1 MARSDIHLD
10 AMLRHLGAAYYD
22 CLHGK
27 ATRTEVDRA
36 LEAVRQGMGGQ
47 ETPRPA
53 RAGTP
58 AGARHADREGHWPA
72 GRWTRRVRDVMSTP
86 VVAVDRLTPYKEIA
100 RLLAEHQISGVPV
113 LGTDQHVIGVVTE
126 ADLLAAGGKNARR
139 APADAGSDG
148 RLRWPR
154 RARPRPGLTAGTLM
168 TTPAVTIHPDAT
180 IPAAARLMTSR
191 HIRRLPVVDTDGTL
205 LGIVSRRD
213 LLAAFLRPDGQIA
226 AEVRGLLQE
235 ILRENAADVVS
246 MVRDGVVVL
255 TGTPGPAEEADLI
268 PVAIRL
274 IWDIDG
280 VVDVV
285 NKLTTPQPATGA

>member
-139 APADAGSDG
+139 APAGGGPADDLPPHPPAAG
-148 RLRWPR
+148 R
-154 RARPRPGLTAGTLM
+154 RHRRYPARHRQPPRPA
-168 TTPAVTIHPDAT
+168 
-180 IPAAARLMTSR
+180 SR
-191 HIRRLPVVDTDGTL
+191 
-205 LGIVSRRD
+205 
-213 LLAAFLRPDGQIA
+213 LLAPGRPDRR
-226 AEVRGLLQE
+226 RGPRPPAGDPAGERRRCRL
-235 ILRENAADVVS
+235 
-246 MVRDGVVVL
+246 DG
-255 TGTPGPAEEADLI
+255 A
-268 PVAIRL
+268 
-274 IWDIDG
+274 
-280 VVDVV
+280 
-285 NKLTTPQPATGA
+285 